1 MLKNK
6 NKIWLFIELAVI
18 VALGIGYA
26 AINTIVLEIEGT
38 GKADVQEGVFITDV
52 TYTSNVDAN
61 LSTSQVKNF
70 IGTTMNSTVE
80 LSKTNLN
87 SEIVYKVSVYNS
99 SAKDCTFLGV
109 FYDTENYDN
118 PDIVFEIMSEGFKVG
133 DIIAPKEN
141 KEIYIKFKYSGT
153 AIPSNNVLNSY
164 LNFKIKEPNMLKVA
178 KETGDFFDVV
188 DRTKIK
194 AISFELGKIPQN
206 YEQTFDASALKNNS
220 IVG

>member
-80 LSKTNLN
+80 LYT
-87 SEIVYKVSVYNS
+87 IVQPKIVH
-99 SAKDCTFLGV
+99 FLE
-109 FYDTENYDN
+109 FFM
-118 PDIVFEIMSEGFKVG
+118 IQKIM
-133 DIIAPKEN
+133 IIQ
-141 KEIYIKFKYSGT
+141 I
-153 AIPSNNVLNSY
+153 LY
-164 LNFKIKEPNMLKVA
+164 LK
-178 KETGDFFDVV
+178 
-188 DRTKIK
+188 
-194 AISFELGKIPQN
+194 
-206 YEQTFDASALKNNS
+206 
-220 IVG
+220 